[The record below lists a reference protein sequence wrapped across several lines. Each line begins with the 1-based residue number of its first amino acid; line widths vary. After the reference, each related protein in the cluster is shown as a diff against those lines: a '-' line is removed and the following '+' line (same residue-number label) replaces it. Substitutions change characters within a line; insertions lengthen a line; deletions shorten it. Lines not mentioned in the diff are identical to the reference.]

1 MGRYPE
7 MLFDWIGPH
16 VPRVQE
22 VDLAL
27 INQSIAM
34 SLTPPWIVKPPQ
46 SFLPALKWRV
56 LNPSVVLVLIVSSWA
71 YWDALGSG

>member
-27 INQSIAM
+27 INQSMAT
-34 SLTPPWIVKPPQ
+34 SLTPPWIANPAQ
-46 SFLPALKWRV
+46 SFHAR
-56 LNPSVVLVLIVSSWA
+56 SQVSSN
-71 YWDALGSG
+71 